1 MKNYFKEA
9 EKINFYT
16 EEEIKRWDKEQLQ
29 KKFLELQNVAK
40 TAEILI
46 ATQRIETKRKDKTI
60 ELMAVDLNKNG
71 YSNKE
76 IIESYQNRA
85 FSILKDD
92 SKQEVSY
99 LKEINEE
106 RKKINEKLNNEL
118 TNLVRNGEN
127 LENYELWVNEKCDI
141 FINPIYIIKRY
152 AKKLENEGFDKDTA
166 YVIVKIDPEAGEIE
180 NETN

>member
-1 MKNYFKEA
+1 MNI

-16 EEEIKRWDKEQLQ
+16 EEEIKKWDKEQLQ

-60 ELMAVDLNKNG
+60 ELMAADLNKNG

-118 TNLVRNGEN
+118 TNLVRKGEN

-166 YVIVKIDPEAGEIE
+166 YVILKIDPEAGEIE